1 MRKLITS
8 LCLIAAAFI
17 IQPHIRTLSISHVIP
32 NAQAQDSSLLEE
44 ITADEATS
52 EAEATM
58 EAQTATPS
66 ANVVEKIEEK
76 KQKDIT
82 ETTPKVQ
89 SKLARY
95 LEETPQEPLGPTNF
109 IQHAIRRAVSQGVP
123 ANVLVLILLFPVI
136 ASFIA
141 ASRHIIGLQGFGV
154 YTPAVLAVA
163 LLSTGIITGL
173 ILFLII
179 LFAASIGR
187 NIFRKFKLQ
196 YLPRTALMLWMV
208 SLAIFGIL
216 LFSPF
221 FAQFDVN
228 LVAVNIF
235 PILVLM
241 LLSENFIEAQLSGSQ
256 SRAIELTIET
266 IFLAVMSA
274 IVMQT
279 EAVQRFVIIYPE
291 ITIAAV
297 FALDMTVGRFTG
309 LRLSEYLRF
318 RPIMDPEE

>member
-1 MRKLITS
+1 MRQLLLSLTMTLLTSFFLINPAPI
-8 LCLIAAAFI
+8 L
-17 IQPHIRTLSISHVIP
+17 
-32 NAQAQDSSLLEE
+32 AQDLSPLDE
-44 ITADEATS
+44 ITA
-52 EAEATM
+52 AEATTA
-58 EAQTATPS
+58 AQATASADTASPS
-66 ANVVEKIEEK
+66 ADVVERIEEK
-76 KQKDIT
+76 KGKDIT

-89 SKLARY
+89 SKLARF
-95 LEETPQEPLGPTNF
+95 LEETPIQSLGPTNF
-109 IQHAIRRAVSQGVP
+109 IQHAIRRSVNQGVP
-123 ANVLVLILLFPVI
+123 ANVLVLILLFPVV
-136 ASFIA
+136 ASLIA

-173 ILFLII
+173 ILFLTI
-179 LFAASIGR
+179 LGAASVGR
-187 NIFRKFKLQ
+187 SIFRRFKLQ

-208 SLAIFGIL
+208 SLAVFVIL
-216 LFSPF
+216 LLSPYL
-221 FAQFDVN
+221 AQFDIN
-228 LVAVNIF
+228 IVAVSIF

-274 IVMQT
+274 MVMQT

-291 ITIAAV
+291 FTILAV

-318 RPIMDPEE
+318 RPIMDSEE